1 VSQKLVDRSPD
12 LKRLRDEGFDLK
24 VYGDHVGIGSV
35 PYVTAKR
42 EVKLGLILCV
52 LDLAQNVATRPQC
65 HTVWFAGETPCDK
78 HGKPL
83 AKIIISEGLNQ
94 TPVKDLPV
102 QFQFSSKPRCGHY
115 TNYYEKLTTYVKI
128 LLHEAQ
134 ALDTKWRA
142 DIYPVVVND
151 EADSPFKYYDT
162 SSSRSGISAISTKLA
177 LPRIA
182 IVGLGGTGAYVLDL
196 VAKTYVREIHLF
208 DDDEFSQHTAFRCPG
223 AVGLE
228 ELTPNLKKVD
238 HYTAVYSKL
247 RDGVIPHDYRI
258 TPANVEEIACMH
270 FVFLCLDSGELKDAI
285 MAALE
290 KAGVPFIDV
299 GMGIV
304 KKDEALS
311 GILRATTSTAAKRD
325 HIRAK
330 GRISFAPAV
339 GKNEY
344 SQNIQ
349 VADLNALNASLAVVK
364 WKKHFGFYHDLHREH
379 HTTFVIETNKLG
391 NEDLP

>member
-12 LKRLRDEGFDLK
+12 LKRLRDEGFDLRI
-24 VYGDHVGIGSV
+24 YDGHVGIGSV
-35 PYVTAKR
+35 PYVTAKG
-42 EVKLGLILCV
+42 EVKLGLILCA
-52 LDLAQNVATRPQC
+52 LDLAQNIATRPQC

-78 HGKPL
+78 HGQPL
-83 AKIIISEGLNQ
+83 TKIIVGENVNE
-94 TPVKDLPV
+94 TPVKGVTV
-102 QFQFSSKPRCGHY
+102 QFRFSSKPRSGY
-115 TNYYEKLTTYVKI
+115 PNYYEKLTTYVKV

-134 ALDTKWRA
+134 ALDAKWRA
-142 DIYPVVVND
+142 DIYPVVVDD
-151 EADSPFKYYDT
+151 EDNSPFKYYDT
-162 SSSRSGISAISTKLA
+162 SSSRAGISTISTKLTI
-177 LPRIA
+177 PRIA

-208 DDDEFSQHTAFRCPG
+208 DDDEFSQHTAFRSPG

-247 RDGVIPHDYRI
+247 RHGVIPHGYRI
-258 TPANVEEIACMH
+258 TPANVDELAVMQ
-270 FVFLCLDSGELKDAI
+270 FVFLCLDSGEMKDAI

-290 KAGVPFIDV
+290 KAGIPFIDV

-304 KKDEALS
+304 KKDDALS

-349 VADLNALNASLAVVK
+349 VADLNALNATLAVIK
-364 WKKHFGFYHDLHREH
+364 WKKHFGFYHDLHKEH